1 MFTWRASPR
10 LCAIVSYPAVFANNE
25 GHTLDSAFGFNNCA
39 ADILQDVYQ
48 GIEQYKKESRV
59 TAWGIAASRAWPSA
73 SPHKNEGSGDR
84 VFSGKRG
91 ARACSQNLFHH
102 NSEELSSRPYAGY
115 RLASPH
121 RAKIQALRQ
130 SRCRLTI
137 SSTRALSAMRYV
149 RQFRAFWSNKDANAR
164 RRSSK

>member
-1 MFTWRASPR
+1 MRFLVIL
-10 LCAIVSYPAVFANNE
+10 LCLQTNE

-84 VFSGKRG
+84 VFSGKRA

-115 RLASPH
+115 CLASPH
-121 RAKIQALRQ
+121 RAKIRALRQ
-130 SRCRLTI
+130 SRCRSTTFF
-137 SSTRALSAMRYV
+137 TRALSAMRYV
-149 RQFRAFWSNKDANAR
+149 RQLGAFCSIEVANAL